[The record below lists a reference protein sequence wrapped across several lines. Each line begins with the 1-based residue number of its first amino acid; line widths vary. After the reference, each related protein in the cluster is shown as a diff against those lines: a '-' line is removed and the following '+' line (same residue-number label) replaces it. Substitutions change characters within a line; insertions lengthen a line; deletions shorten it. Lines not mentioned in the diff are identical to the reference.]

1 MAGLLKKFGIGS
13 SPQVSEGVAV
23 DEIQSS
29 GASSPKMGEKNEKDV
44 GVSSSHELPEAE
56 AARRLKAF
64 KRNADALWDPNLES
78 EVMHDVEEA
87 VGHHDKDAENNL
99 VHEMMD
105 NSPYP
110 EVRAAVRNYDVDL
123 PCNTIRMWVI
133 SMLMTTIGSGLNMLF
148 SLRSPSI
155 TITSYVAQLIV
166 YPVGLGWDKVMPNR
180 EFNTFGVRWNLNPGP
195 FNFKEHAM
203 IVIMANASFGTGVGY
218 FTDILQAQ
226 RGFYKF
232 NWGWGFG
239 VLVALST
246 QCVGFGLAGLFS
258 RWLVEP
264 AGMIWP
270 QDLVNC
276 AFMYT
281 LHDNSKTDPAKT
293 NGWSISR
300 YRWFFYVF
308 MGSFLY
314 YWFPGYIAQFLSVF
328 AFPTWIAP
336 NNITVNKVFGGY
348 SGMAL
353 LPITFDWTQITGYVF
368 SPLIPPWHAI
378 GNTLI
383 GLVLFYWITAS
394 AVHFSGTWYADYL
407 PFSDSSSYDNTASV
421 YNVSKILTP
430 EITLDLTKYKE
441 YSPLFLSTTF
451 ALCYGLSFAAI
462 SAVVV
467 HTILFHGKFIMDRWR
482 RSRDDMRDVHQEMMD
497 KYPKVPAWWFL
508 SLLAVCIG
516 LSFATIYAYPTE
528 MSWWALIL
536 AFIISFVWFVPIGM
550 VQAITNVQ
558 LGLNVFTEFLIGY
571 MQPGKPNAMM
581 LFKTYGYITMTQGLA
596 FTQDMKLGHYLK
608 VPPRT
613 MFLGQL
619 IATIWSCI
627 VQLAVFEWAFGGGI
641 KDLCALHQ
649 TNHFTCP
656 GGRVFYNA
664 SVIWGVIGPA
674 RMFSGDSTYKN
685 LQYFWLAGAAAPIIF
700 YFAAKQWPKSPVR
713 FLSAPLIF
721 GGTGQI
727 PPATPLNYLSW
738 GIVGFIFNKFIRN
751 RYRGW
756 WMRFN
761 YITSAA
767 LDSGLAIS
775 TILIVLTIS
784 LTNTDAPNWWGNVG
798 VYNTM
803 DYLGT
808 AVAKVLPEGAT
819 FGPST
824 W

>member
-1 MAGLLKKFGIGS
+1 MPGFLKKLGLGS
-13 SPQVSEGVAV
+13 PEVSEGIAI

-29 GASSPKMGEKNEKDV
+29 GTSSPKGEKDEKAV
-44 GVSSSHELPEAE
+44 GTSSAHDLSEAE
-56 AARRLKAF
+56 AARRLKIF
-64 KRNADALWDPNLES
+64 KHNADALWDPNLES
-78 EVMHDVEEA
+78 DDLQAVDEA
-87 VGHHDKDAENNL
+87 VEHHDKDGENHL
-99 VHEMMD
+99 VSELMD

-166 YPVGLGWDKVMPNR
+166 YPVGLAWDKVMPNR
-180 EFNTFGVRWNLNPGP
+180 QHTTFGVKWNLNPGP

-226 RGFYKF
+226 RGFYRF
-232 NWGWGFG
+232 DWGWGFG

-264 AGMIWP
+264 APMIWP

-281 LHDNSKTDPAKT
+281 LHDNSKTDPATT
-293 NGWSISR
+293 NGWRISR

-308 MGSFLY
+308 LGSFVW

-336 NNITVNKVFGGY
+336 NNITVNKVFGGF

-353 LPITFDWTQITGYVF
+353 LPLTFDWTQITGYVF

-407 PFSDSSSYDNTASV
+407 PFSDSSSYDNTAKV
-421 YNVSKILTP
+421 YNVSRILTP
-430 EITLDLTKYKE
+430 EITLDLKKYQE

-467 HTILFHGKFIMDRWR
+467 HTILFHGKFILDRWR
-482 RSRDDMRDVHQEMMD
+482 RSRDDMRDVHQQMMD
-497 KYPKVPAWWFL
+497 KYPKVPVWWYMA
-508 SLLAVCIG
+508 LLAICIG

-536 AFIISFVWFVPIGM
+536 AFIISFVWFLPIGFI
-550 VQAITNVQ
+550 QAITNVQ

-608 VPPRT
+608 VPPKT

-627 VQLAVFEWAFGGGI
+627 VQLSVFEWAFGGGI
-641 KDLCALHQ
+641 EDLCALHQ
-649 TNHFTCP
+649 SSHFTCP

-674 RMFSGDSTYKN
+674 RMFSGDATYKN
-685 LQYFWLAGAAAPIIF
+685 LQFFWLAGAAAPVMI
-700 YFAAKQWPKSPVR
+700 YFAAKQWPKSPIK

-738 GIVGFIFNKFIRN
+738 GVVGFIFNKWIRN

-775 TILIVLTIS
+775 TILLVLTIS

-798 VYNTM
+798 IYNTM

-808 AVAKVLPEGAT
+808 AVSKIVPDGTT

>member
-1 MAGLLKKFGIGS
+1 
-13 SPQVSEGVAV
+13 
-23 DEIQSS
+23 
-29 GASSPKMGEKNEKDV
+29 
-44 GVSSSHELPEAE
+44 H
-56 AARRLKAF
+56 
-64 KRNADALWDPNLES
+64 NADALWDPNLES
-78 EVMHDVEEA
+78 DDLHAVDEA
-87 VGHHDKDAENNL
+87 VEHHDKDGENHL
-99 VHEMMD
+99 VNELME

-133 SMLMTTIGSGLNMLF
+133 SLLMTTIGSGLNMLF

-166 YPVGLGWDKVMPNR
+166 YPVGLAWDKVMPNR
-180 EFNTFGVRWNLNPGP
+180 QYTTFGVKWNLNPGP

-264 AGMIWP
+264 APMIWP

-308 MGSFLY
+308 LGSFLY

-336 NNITVNKVFGGY
+336 NNVTVNKVFGGF

-383 GLVLFYWITAS
+383 GLVVFYWIVA
-394 AVHFSGTWYADYL
+394 AGVHFSGT
-407 PFSDSSSYDNTASV
+407 
-421 YNVSKILTP
+421 
-430 EITLDLTKYKE
+430 
-441 YSPLFLSTTF
+441 
-451 ALCYGLSFAAI
+451 C
-462 SAVVV
+462 
-467 HTILFHGKFIMDRWR
+467 
-482 RSRDDMRDVHQEMMD
+482 
-497 KYPKVPAWWFL
+497 WFL
-508 SLLAVCIG
+508 
-516 LSFATIYAYPTE
+516 
-528 MSWWALIL
+528 
-536 AFIISFVWFVPIGM
+536 PIGFI
-550 VQAITNVQ
+550 QAITNVQ

-608 VPPRT
+608 VPPKT
-613 MFLGQL
+613 MFMGQL

-649 TNHFTCP
+649 VNHFTCP

-674 RMFSGDSTYKN
+674 RMFSGDATYKN
-685 LQYFWLAGAAAPIIF
+685 LQWFWLAGAAAPVIF
-700 YFAAKQWPKSPVR
+700 FFAAKQWPKSPIR

-738 GIVGFIFNKFIRN
+738 GVVGFIFNKWIRN

-784 LTNTDAPNWWGNVG
+784 LTNTDAPN
-798 VYNTM
+798 
-803 DYLGT
+803 
-808 AVAKVLPEGAT
+808 
-819 FGPST
+819 
-824 W
+824 

>member
-1 MAGLLKKFGIGS
+1 
-13 SPQVSEGVAV
+13 
-23 DEIQSS
+23 
-29 GASSPKMGEKNEKDV
+29 
-44 GVSSSHELPEAE
+44 
-56 AARRLKAF
+56 
-64 KRNADALWDPNLES
+64 
-78 EVMHDVEEA
+78 
-87 VGHHDKDAENNL
+87 
-99 VHEMMD
+99 
-105 NSPYP
+105 
-110 EVRAAVRNYDVDL
+110 
-123 PCNTIRMWVI
+123 MWVI
-133 SMLMTTIGSGLNMLF
+133 SLLMTTIGSGLNMLF

-166 YPVGLGWDKVMPNR
+166 YPVGLAWDKVMPNR
-180 EFNTFGVRWNLNPGP
+180 QYTTFGVKWNLNPGP

-264 AGMIWP
+264 APMIWP

-308 MGSFLY
+308 LGSFLY

-336 NNITVNKVFGGY
+336 NNVNVNKVFGGF

-383 GLVLFYWITAS
+383 GLVVFYWVVA
-394 AVHFSGTWYADYL
+394 AGVHFSGTWYADYL
-407 PFSDSSSYDNTASV
+407 PFSTSSSYDNSANQ
-421 YNVSKILTP
+421 YNVSRILTP
-430 EITLDLTKYKE
+430 QITLDLKKYEE

-467 HTILFHGKFIMDRWR
+467 HTVLFHGKFILDRWR
-482 RSRDDMRDVHQEMMD
+482 RSRDDMRDIHQEMMD
-497 KYPKVPAWWFL
+497 KYPKVPAWWYIV
-508 SLLAVCIG
+508 LLLICIG

-536 AFIISFVWFVPIGM
+536 AFIISFVWFLPIGFI
-550 VQAITNVQ
+550 QAITNVQ

-608 VPPRT
+608 VPPKT
-613 MFLGQL
+613 MFMGQL
-619 IATIWSCI
+619 VATIWSCI

-649 TNHFTCP
+649 VNHFTCP

-674 RMFSGDSTYKN
+674 RMFSGDATYKN
-685 LQYFWLAGAAAPIIF
+685 LQWFWLAGAAAPVVF
-700 YFAAKQWPKSPVR
+700 FFAAKQWPKSPIR

-738 GIVGFIFNKFIRN
+738 GIVGFIFNKWIRN

-784 LTNTDAPNWWGNVG
+784 LTNTDAPNWWGNVA

-803 DYLGT
+803 DSLGT
-808 AVAKVLPEGAT
+808 AVSKVLPEGAT

>member
-1 MAGLLKKFGIGS
+1 MPGFLTKLGLGS
-13 SPQVSEGVAV
+13 PEISEGIAL

-29 GASSPKMGEKNEKDV
+29 GSSSPKGEKDEKTV
-44 GVSSSHELPEAE
+44 GVSSAHELSEAE
-56 AARRLKAF
+56 AARRLKVF
-64 KRNADALWDPNLES
+64 KHNADALWDPNLES
-78 EVMHDVEEA
+78 DDLHAVDEA
-87 VGHHDKDAENNL
+87 VEHHDKDGENHL
-99 VHEMMD
+99 VNELME

-133 SMLMTTIGSGLNMLF
+133 SLLMTTIGSGLNMLF

-166 YPVGLGWDKVMPNR
+166 YPVGLAWDKVMPNR
-180 EFNTFGVRWNLNPGP
+180 QYTTFGVKWNLNPGP

-264 AGMIWP
+264 APMIWP

-308 MGSFLY
+308 LGSFLY

-336 NNITVNKVFGGY
+336 NNVTVNKVFGGF

-383 GLVLFYWITAS
+383 GLVVFYWIVA
-394 AVHFSGTWYADYL
+394 AGVHFSGT
-407 PFSDSSSYDNTASV
+407 
-421 YNVSKILTP
+421 
-430 EITLDLTKYKE
+430 
-441 YSPLFLSTTF
+441 
-451 ALCYGLSFAAI
+451 C
-462 SAVVV
+462 
-467 HTILFHGKFIMDRWR
+467 
-482 RSRDDMRDVHQEMMD
+482 
-497 KYPKVPAWWFL
+497 WFL
-508 SLLAVCIG
+508 
-516 LSFATIYAYPTE
+516 
-528 MSWWALIL
+528 
-536 AFIISFVWFVPIGM
+536 PIGFI
-550 VQAITNVQ
+550 QAITNVQ

-608 VPPRT
+608 VPPKT
-613 MFLGQL
+613 MFMGQL

-649 TNHFTCP
+649 VNHFTCP

-674 RMFSGDSTYKN
+674 RMFSGDATYKN
-685 LQYFWLAGAAAPIIF
+685 LQWFWLAGAAAPVIF
-700 YFAAKQWPKSPVR
+700 FFAAKQWPKSPIR

-738 GIVGFIFNKFIRN
+738 GVVGFIFNKWIRN

-784 LTNTDAPNWWGNVG
+784 LTNTDAPN
-798 VYNTM
+798 
-803 DYLGT
+803 
-808 AVAKVLPEGAT
+808 
-819 FGPST
+819 
-824 W
+824 

>member
-1 MAGLLKKFGIGS
+1 
-13 SPQVSEGVAV
+13 
-23 DEIQSS
+23 
-29 GASSPKMGEKNEKDV
+29 
-44 GVSSSHELPEAE
+44 
-56 AARRLKAF
+56 
-64 KRNADALWDPNLES
+64 
-78 EVMHDVEEA
+78 
-87 VGHHDKDAENNL
+87 
-99 VHEMMD
+99 
-105 NSPYP
+105 
-110 EVRAAVRNYDVDL
+110 
-123 PCNTIRMWVI
+123 MWVI

-166 YPVGLGWDKVMPNR
+166 YPVGLGWDKIMPNR
-180 EFNTFGVRWNLNPGP
+180 QHTTFGVKWNLNPGP

-264 AGMIWP
+264 APMIWP

-293 NGWSISR
+293 NGWRISR

-308 MGSFLY
+308 LGSFVY

-336 NNITVNKVFGGY
+336 NNITVNKVFGGF

-353 LPITFDWTQITGYVF
+353 LPLTFDWTQITGYVF

-407 PFSDSSSYDNTASV
+407 PFSDSSSYDNTANV
-421 YNVSKILTP
+421 YNVSRILTP
-430 EITLDLTKYKE
+430 EITLDLKKYKE

-467 HTILFHGKFIMDRWR
+467 HTILFHGKFILDRWR

-497 KYPKVPAWWFL
+497 KYPKVPAWWYMT
-508 SLLAVCIG
+508 LLVICIG

-536 AFIISFVWFVPIGM
+536 AFIISFV
-550 VQAITNVQ
+550 
-558 LGLNVFTEFLIGY
+558 
-571 MQPGKPNAMM
+571 
-581 LFKTYGYITMTQGLA
+581 
-596 FTQDMKLGHYLK
+596 
-608 VPPRT
+608 
-613 MFLGQL
+613 
-619 IATIWSCI
+619 
-627 VQLAVFEWAFGGGI
+627 
-641 KDLCALHQ
+641 
-649 TNHFTCP
+649 
-656 GGRVFYNA
+656 
-664 SVIWGVIGPA
+664 
-674 RMFSGDSTYKN
+674 
-685 LQYFWLAGAAAPIIF
+685 
-700 YFAAKQWPKSPVR
+700 
-713 FLSAPLIF
+713 
-721 GGTGQI
+721 
-727 PPATPLNYLSW
+727 
-738 GIVGFIFNKFIRN
+738 
-751 RYRGW
+751 
-756 WMRFN
+756 
-761 YITSAA
+761 
-767 LDSGLAIS
+767 
-775 TILIVLTIS
+775 
-784 LTNTDAPNWWGNVG
+784 
-798 VYNTM
+798 
-803 DYLGT
+803 
-808 AVAKVLPEGAT
+808 
-819 FGPST
+819 
-824 W
+824 

>member
-1 MAGLLKKFGIGS
+1 M
-13 SPQVSEGVAV
+13 E
-23 DEIQSS
+23 
-29 GASSPKMGEKNEKDV
+29 
-44 GVSSSHELPEAE
+44 
-56 AARRLKAF
+56 
-64 KRNADALWDPNLES
+64 
-78 EVMHDVEEA
+78 
-87 VGHHDKDAENNL
+87 
-99 VHEMMD
+99 

-133 SMLMTTIGSGLNMLF
+133 SLLMTTIGSGLNMLF

-166 YPVGLGWDKVMPNR
+166 YPVGLAWDKVMPNR
-180 EFNTFGVRWNLNPGP
+180 QYTTFGVKWNLNPGP

-264 AGMIWP
+264 APMIWP

-308 MGSFLY
+308 LGSFLY

-336 NNITVNKVFGGY
+336 NNVTVNKVFGGF

-383 GLVLFYWITAS
+383 GLVVFYWIVA
-394 AVHFSGTWYADYL
+394 AGVHFSGTWYADYL
-407 PFSDSSSYDNTASV
+407 PFSTSSSYDNTAST
-421 YNVSKILTP
+421 YNVSRILTP
-430 EITLDLTKYKE
+430 QITLDLKKYEE

-467 HTILFHGKFIMDRWR
+467 HTVLFHGKFILDRWR

-497 KYPKVPAWWFL
+497 KYPKVPAWWYIV
-508 SLLAVCIG
+508 LLLICIG

-536 AFIISFVWFVPIGM
+536 AFIISFVWFLPIGFI
-550 VQAITNVQ
+550 QAITNVQ

-608 VPPRT
+608 VPPKT
-613 MFLGQL
+613 MFMGQL

-649 TNHFTCP
+649 VNHFTCP

-674 RMFSGDSTYKN
+674 RMFSGDATYKN
-685 LQYFWLAGAAAPIIF
+685 LQWFWLAGAAAPVIF
-700 YFAAKQWPKSPVR
+700 FFAAKQWPKSPIR

-738 GIVGFIFNKFIRN
+738 GIVGFIFNKWIRN

-784 LTNTDAPNWWGNVG
+784 LTNTDAPN
-798 VYNTM
+798 
-803 DYLGT
+803 
-808 AVAKVLPEGAT
+808 
-819 FGPST
+819 
-824 W
+824 

>member
-1 MAGLLKKFGIGS
+1 MPGFLTKLGLGS
-13 SPQVSEGVAV
+13 PEISEGIAL

-29 GASSPKMGEKNEKDV
+29 GSSSPKGEKDEKTV
-44 GVSSSHELPEAE
+44 GVSSAHELSEAE
-56 AARRLKAF
+56 AARRLKVF
-64 KRNADALWDPNLES
+64 KHNADALWDPNLES
-78 EVMHDVEEA
+78 DDLHAVDEA
-87 VGHHDKDAENNL
+87 VEHHDKDGENHL
-99 VHEMMD
+99 VNELME

-133 SMLMTTIGSGLNMLF
+133 SLLMTTIGSGLNMLF

-166 YPVGLGWDKVMPNR
+166 YPVGLAWDKVMPNR
-180 EFNTFGVRWNLNPGP
+180 QYTTFGVKWNLNPGP

-264 AGMIWP
+264 APMIWP

-308 MGSFLY
+308 LGSFLY

-336 NNITVNKVFGGY
+336 NNVTVNKVFGGF

-383 GLVLFYWITAS
+383 GLVVFYWIVA
-394 AVHFSGTWYADYL
+394 AGVHFSGT
-407 PFSDSSSYDNTASV
+407 
-421 YNVSKILTP
+421 
-430 EITLDLTKYKE
+430 
-441 YSPLFLSTTF
+441 
-451 ALCYGLSFAAI
+451 C
-462 SAVVV
+462 
-467 HTILFHGKFIMDRWR
+467 
-482 RSRDDMRDVHQEMMD
+482 
-497 KYPKVPAWWFL
+497 WFL
-508 SLLAVCIG
+508 
-516 LSFATIYAYPTE
+516 
-528 MSWWALIL
+528 
-536 AFIISFVWFVPIGM
+536 PIGFI
-550 VQAITNVQ
+550 QAITNVQ

-596 FTQDMKLGHYLK
+596 FTQDMKLGKH
-608 VPPRT
+608 V
-613 MFLGQL
+613 
-619 IATIWSCI
+619 
-627 VQLAVFEWAFGGGI
+627 
-641 KDLCALHQ
+641 
-649 TNHFTCP
+649 
-656 GGRVFYNA
+656 
-664 SVIWGVIGPA
+664 
-674 RMFSGDSTYKN
+674 
-685 LQYFWLAGAAAPIIF
+685 
-700 YFAAKQWPKSPVR
+700 
-713 FLSAPLIF
+713 
-721 GGTGQI
+721 
-727 PPATPLNYLSW
+727 
-738 GIVGFIFNKFIRN
+738 
-751 RYRGW
+751 
-756 WMRFN
+756 
-761 YITSAA
+761 
-767 LDSGLAIS
+767 
-775 TILIVLTIS
+775 
-784 LTNTDAPNWWGNVG
+784 
-798 VYNTM
+798 
-803 DYLGT
+803 
-808 AVAKVLPEGAT
+808 
-819 FGPST
+819 
-824 W
+824 

>member
-1 MAGLLKKFGIGS
+1 
-13 SPQVSEGVAV
+13 
-23 DEIQSS
+23 
-29 GASSPKMGEKNEKDV
+29 
-44 GVSSSHELPEAE
+44 
-56 AARRLKAF
+56 
-64 KRNADALWDPNLES
+64 
-78 EVMHDVEEA
+78 
-87 VGHHDKDAENNL
+87 
-99 VHEMMD
+99 
-105 NSPYP
+105 
-110 EVRAAVRNYDVDL
+110 
-123 PCNTIRMWVI
+123 
-133 SMLMTTIGSGLNMLF
+133 
-148 SLRSPSI
+148 
-155 TITSYVAQLIV
+155 
-166 YPVGLGWDKVMPNR
+166 
-180 EFNTFGVRWNLNPGP
+180 
-195 FNFKEHAM
+195 
-203 IVIMANASFGTGVGY
+203 
-218 FTDILQAQ
+218 
-226 RGFYKF
+226 
-232 NWGWGFG
+232 
-239 VLVALST
+239 
-246 QCVGFGLAGLFS
+246 
-258 RWLVEP
+258 
-264 AGMIWP
+264 
-270 QDLVNC
+270 
-276 AFMYT
+276 
-281 LHDNSKTDPAKT
+281 TDPAKT

-308 MGSFLY
+308 LGSFLY

-336 NNITVNKVFGGY
+336 NNVTVNKVFGGF

-383 GLVLFYWITAS
+383 GLVVFYWITSA
-394 AVHFSGTWYADYL
+394 AVHFSGTWYAEYL
-407 PFSDSSSYDNTASV
+407 PFSTSSSYDNTGGV

-430 EITLDLTKYKE
+430 QITLDLKKYEE

-467 HTILFHGKFIMDRWR
+467 HTILFHGKFILDRWR

-497 KYPKVPAWWFL
+497 KYPKVPAWWYIV
-508 SLLAVCIG
+508 LLLICIG

-536 AFIISFVWFVPIGM
+536 AFIISFVWFLPIGFI
-550 VQAITNVQ
+550 QAITNVQ

-608 VPPRT
+608 VPPKT
-613 MFLGQL
+613 MFMGQL

-649 TNHFTCP
+649 VNHFTCP

-674 RMFSGDSTYKN
+674 RMFSGDATYKN
-685 LQYFWLAGAAAPIIF
+685 LQWFWLAGAAAPVIF
-700 YFAAKQWPKSPVR
+700 FFAAKQWPKSPIR

-738 GIVGFIFNKFIRN
+738 GIVGFIFNKWIRN

-784 LTNTDAPNWWGNVG
+784 LTNTDAPNWWGNVA

-803 DYLGT
+803 DSLGT
-808 AVAKVLPEGAT
+808 AVSKVLPEGAT

>member
-1 MAGLLKKFGIGS
+1 
-13 SPQVSEGVAV
+13 
-23 DEIQSS
+23 
-29 GASSPKMGEKNEKDV
+29 
-44 GVSSSHELPEAE
+44 
-56 AARRLKAF
+56 
-64 KRNADALWDPNLES
+64 
-78 EVMHDVEEA
+78 
-87 VGHHDKDAENNL
+87 
-99 VHEMMD
+99 
-105 NSPYP
+105 
-110 EVRAAVRNYDVDL
+110 
-123 PCNTIRMWVI
+123 MWVI
-133 SMLMTTIGSGLNMLF
+133 SLLMTTIGSGLNMLF

-166 YPVGLGWDKVMPNR
+166 YPVGLAWDKVMPNR
-180 EFNTFGVRWNLNPGP
+180 QYTTFGVKWNLNPGP

-264 AGMIWP
+264 APMIWP

-308 MGSFLY
+308 LGSFLY

-336 NNITVNKVFGGY
+336 NNVTVNKVFGGF

-383 GLVLFYWITAS
+383 GLVVFYWIVA
-394 AVHFSGTWYADYL
+394 AGVHFSGTWYADYL
-407 PFSDSSSYDNTASV
+407 PFSTSSSYDNTAST
-421 YNVSKILTP
+421 YNVSRILTP
-430 EITLDLTKYKE
+430 QITLDLKKYEE

-467 HTILFHGKFIMDRWR
+467 HTVLFHGKFILDRWR

-497 KYPKVPAWWFL
+497 KYPKVPAWWYIV
-508 SLLAVCIG
+508 LLLICIG

-536 AFIISFVWFVPIGM
+536 AFIISFVWFLPIGFI
-550 VQAITNVQ
+550 QAITNVQ

-608 VPPRT
+608 VPPKT
-613 MFLGQL
+613 MFMGQL

-649 TNHFTCP
+649 VNHFTCP

-674 RMFSGDSTYKN
+674 RMFSGDATYKN
-685 LQYFWLAGAAAPIIF
+685 LQWFWLAGAAAPVIF
-700 YFAAKQWPKSPVR
+700 FFAAKQWPKSPIR

-738 GIVGFIFNKFIRN
+738 GIVGFIFNKWIRN

-784 LTNTDAPNWWGNVG
+784 LTNTDAPN
-798 VYNTM
+798 
-803 DYLGT
+803 
-808 AVAKVLPEGAT
+808 
-819 FGPST
+819 
-824 W
+824 

>member
-1 MAGLLKKFGIGS
+1 
-13 SPQVSEGVAV
+13 
-23 DEIQSS
+23 
-29 GASSPKMGEKNEKDV
+29 
-44 GVSSSHELPEAE
+44 
-56 AARRLKAF
+56 
-64 KRNADALWDPNLES
+64 
-78 EVMHDVEEA
+78 
-87 VGHHDKDAENNL
+87 
-99 VHEMMD
+99 
-105 NSPYP
+105 
-110 EVRAAVRNYDVDL
+110 
-123 PCNTIRMWVI
+123 
-133 SMLMTTIGSGLNMLF
+133 MTTIGSGLNMLF

-166 YPVGLGWDKVMPNR
+166 YPVGLAWDKVMPNR
-180 EFNTFGVRWNLNPGP
+180 EHTTFGVKWNLNPGP

-264 AGMIWP
+264 APMIWP

-308 MGSFLY
+308 LGSFLY

-336 NNITVNKVFGGY
+336 NNVNVNKVFGGF

-383 GLVLFYWITAS
+383 GLVLFYWIVA
-394 AVHFSGTWYADYL
+394 AGIHFTGTWYADYL
-407 PFSDSSSYDNTASV
+407 PFSTSSSYDNLGQT
-421 YNVSKILTP
+421 YNVSRILTP
-430 EITLDLTKYKE
+430 QITLDLKKYEE

-467 HTILFHGKFIMDRWR
+467 HTILFHGKFILDRWR

-497 KYPKVPAWWFL
+497 KVSSVPIYENTYPQGLTSFQVPKSACLVVHNLTGDLYWSFLRHYLCLSHGDELVGFDSCIHHQFRVSQICVLSSCSNGANDICNSWFL
-508 SLLAVCIG
+508 
-516 LSFATIYAYPTE
+516 
-528 MSWWALIL
+528 
-536 AFIISFVWFVPIGM
+536 PIGFI
-550 VQAITNVQ
+550 QAITNVQ

-571 MQPGKPNAMM
+571 MQPGRPNAMM

-596 FTQDMKLGHYLK
+596 FTQDMKLGK
-608 VPPRT
+608 I
-613 MFLGQL
+613 F
-619 IATIWSCI
+619 I
-627 VQLAVFEWAFGGGI
+627 
-641 KDLCALHQ
+641 
-649 TNHFTCP
+649 
-656 GGRVFYNA
+656 NA
-664 SVIWGVIGPA
+664 
-674 RMFSGDSTYKN
+674 M
-685 LQYFWLAGAAAPIIF
+685 L
-700 YFAAKQWPKSPVR
+700 
-713 FLSAPLIF
+713 
-721 GGTGQI
+721 
-727 PPATPLNYLSW
+727 
-738 GIVGFIFNKFIRN
+738 
-751 RYRGW
+751 
-756 WMRFN
+756 
-761 YITSAA
+761 
-767 LDSGLAIS
+767 
-775 TILIVLTIS
+775 
-784 LTNTDAPNWWGNVG
+784 
-798 VYNTM
+798 
-803 DYLGT
+803 
-808 AVAKVLPEGAT
+808 
-819 FGPST
+819 
-824 W
+824 